1 MPHDRTSLAAAGPA
15 ARAERAI
22 MLHPVIIEQPLS
34 IALYLDEASVEPI
47 GGFPNLKRSLESLM
61 NELASATQRNL

>member
-1 MPHDRTSLAAAGPA
+1 
-15 ARAERAI
+15 